1 MQNITEELKKSLDAA
16 VKAVAAEKEKS
27 LPEDF
32 AVRLERPRQEG
43 HGDWATNIA
52 MQLSKP
58 FGMKPREL
66 AEAIIEKLPK
76 DSVIE
81 TAEVA
86 GPGFM
91 NFKLTAGWVTEAVG
105 SAIKQDADYGRVNIG
120 KGQKVQVEFVS
131 ANPTGPLHM
140 GHGRGAAVGD
150 ITASLL
156 SFAGYDVDR
165 EYYIN
170 DAGLQMEL
178 LGKSAQARY
187 FEVLGRAAEAPMPE
201 DGYHGDYM
209 LDIAKTFVEKYG
221 DTLAGKPVE
230 ETLPQFSQET
240 GKLVLELIKKDLED
254 FGVKFDVWF
263 SEKSLYDDNLVEPA
277 MEALKARDYAY
288 EQDGALWFRSTLFGD
303 DKDRV
308 LIRTNGMPT
317 YFTSDVAYLKNKYDR
332 GYEKNIYVWGADH
345 HGYIPRLRSVNKAFG
360 FPDEGID
367 VMLIQMVNLLRDGKP
382 FQMSKRAGTIVTL
395 REIMDEVGRDAARL
409 FFVIRRCDSTV
420 DFDLE
425 LAKKAS
431 SENPVF
437 YIQYAHARICSIERE
452 LAERNIPPMPT
463 MEQFDVSLLTDPS
476 ELALAKA
483 ISRFPETVTK
493 AARET
498 APHLMA
504 YYAQELAEAFH
515 SFYTAVHV
523 LGVEENLMNSRILL
537 MEAARISLK
546 NALTLLGLSAPEKM

>member
-1 MQNITEELKKSLDAA
+1 MRNMTEELKISLD
-16 VKAVAAEKEKS
+16 KAVRELAADKGCE
-27 LPEDF
+27 LPEGF

-52 MQLSKP
+52 MQLAKP
-58 FGMKPREL
+58 FAAKPREL
-66 AEAIIEKLPK
+66 AQEIIERLPK
-76 DSVIE
+76 DSVVKK
-81 TAEVA
+81 AEVA

-91 NFKLTAGWVTEAVG
+91 NFTLTSDWVTETIRDAVEKG
-105 SAIKQDADYGRVNIG
+105 DDYGRVNTG
-120 KGQKVQVEFVS
+120 KGRSVQVEFVS

-150 ITASLL
+150 ICASLL
-156 SFAGYDVDR
+156 DFAGWNVKR

-187 FEVLGRAAEAPMPE
+187 FELLGRADEAPMPE
-201 DGYHGDYM
+201 DGYHGEYM
-209 LDIAKTFVEKYG
+209 SDIAGVFVEKYG
-221 DTLAGKPVE
+221 DSLAQKPLE
-230 ETLPQFSQET
+230 ETLELFSQET
-240 GKLVLELIKKDLED
+240 GKMVLAMIEKDLAD

-263 SEKSLYDDNLVEPA
+263 SEKSLYDENLVEPA
-277 MEALKARDYAY
+277 MKALKERDYAY
-288 EQDGALWFRSTLFGD
+288 EDAGALWFRSTLFGD

-332 GYEKNIYVWGADH
+332 GFERNIYVWGADH
-345 HGYIPRLRSVNKAFG
+345 HGYVPRLKSVNKAFG
-360 FPDEGID
+360 YPDDGIE
-367 VMLIQMVNLLRDGKP
+367 VLLIQMVNLLRDGKP
-382 FQMSKRAGTIVTL
+382 VQMSKRAGTIVTL

-437 YIQYAHARICSIERE
+437 YIQYAHARICSIYRE
-452 LAERNIPPMPT
+452 LEERGVPMPKL
-463 MEQFDVSLLTDPS
+463 EELDVSLISDAT
-476 ELALAKA
+476 ELNLAKA
-483 ISRFPETVTK
+483 ISRFPEEIAK
-493 AARET
+493 AAEES
-498 APHLMA
+498 APHRIA
-504 YYAQELAEAFH
+504 YYANELAEAFH
-515 SFYTAVHV
+515 AFYNAQRV
-523 LGVEENLMNSRILL
+523 LGVEEDVMKSRILL
-537 MEAARISLK
+537 MEACRITLK
-546 NALTLLGLSAPEKM
+546 NVLKILGVSAPEKM

>member
-1 MQNITEELKKSLDAA
+1 MTDELKQALDTA
-16 VKAVAAEKEKS
+16 VKAVAAEKDYQI
-27 LPEDF
+27 PEGF
-32 AVRLERPRQEG
+32 TVRLERPRQEG

-58 FGMKPREL
+58 FGVKPRDL
-66 AEAIIEKLPK
+66 AEDIIAKLPK
-76 DSVIE
+76 DSVIDR
-81 TAEVA
+81 AEVA

-91 NFKLTAGWVTEAVG
+91 NFTLSANWVTETVKN
-105 SAIKQDADYGRVNIG
+105 AIEKGDDYGRSNIG
-120 KGQKVQVEFVS
+120 GGRRIQVEFVS

-156 SFAGYDVDR
+156 DFAGYNVER

-187 FEVLGRAAEAPMPE
+187 FEALGRAEEAPMPE

-209 LDIAKTFVEKYG
+209 SDIAKSYVEKYG
-221 DTLAGKPVE
+221 DSLAQKPLE
-230 ETLPQFSQET
+230 ETLPFFSEET
-240 GKLVLELIKKDLED
+240 GRLVLELIKKDLED

-277 MEALKARDYAY
+277 MQALKERDYAY
-288 EQDGALWFRSTLFGD
+288 EDEGALWFRSTMFGD

-308 LIRTNGMPT
+308 LIRSNGMPT

-332 GYEKNIYVWGADH
+332 GFEKNIYVWGADH
-345 HGYIPRLRSVNKAFG
+345 HGYVPRLKSVNKAFG
-360 FPDEGID
+360 FPDDGID
-367 VMLIQMVNLLRDGKP
+367 VLLIQMVNLLRDGKP
-382 FQMSKRAGTIVTL
+382 VQMSKRAGTIVTL
-395 REIMDEVGRDAARL
+395 REIMDEVGRDAARF

-437 YIQYAHARICSIERE
+437 YIQYAHARICSIRRE
-452 LAERNIPPMPT
+452 LAERGIPMPT
-463 MEQFDVSLLTDPS
+463 MEDFDVSLLTDPT
-476 ELALAKA
+476 EINLAKA
-483 ISRFPETVTK
+483 VSRFPEEITK
-493 AARET
+493 AAEET
-498 APHLMA
+498 APHRLV
-504 YYAQELAEAFH
+504 YYATELAEAFH
-515 SFYTAVHV
+515 AFYNAQRV
-523 LGVEENLMNSRILL
+523 LGVEENVMKSRILL
-537 MEAARISLK
+537 MEAARVTLK
-546 NALTLLGLSAPEKM
+546 NALGILGVSAPEKM

>member
-1 MQNITEELKKSLDAA
+1 MTDELKQALDTA
-16 VKAVAAEKEKS
+16 VKAVAAEKDYQI
-27 LPEDF
+27 PEGF
-32 AVRLERPRQEG
+32 MVRLERPRQEG

-58 FGMKPREL
+58 FGVKPRDL
-66 AEAIIEKLPK
+66 AEDIIAKLPK
-76 DSVIE
+76 DSVIDR
-81 TAEVA
+81 AEVA

-91 NFKLTAGWVTEAVG
+91 NFTLSANWVTETVKN
-105 SAIKQDADYGRVNIG
+105 AIEKGDDYGRSNIG
-120 KGQKVQVEFVS
+120 GGRRIQVEFVS

-156 SFAGYDVDR
+156 DFAGYNVER

-187 FEVLGRAAEAPMPE
+187 FEALGRAEEAPMPE

-209 LDIAKTFVEKYG
+209 SDIAKSYVEKYG
-221 DTLAGKPVE
+221 DSLAQKPLE
-230 ETLPQFSQET
+230 ETLPFFSKET
-240 GKLVLELIKKDLED
+240 GRLVLELIKKDLED

-277 MEALKARDYAY
+277 MQALKERDYAY
-288 EQDGALWFRSTLFGD
+288 EDEGALWFRSTMFGD

-308 LIRTNGMPT
+308 LIRSNGMPT

-332 GYEKNIYVWGADH
+332 GFEKNIYVWGADH
-345 HGYIPRLRSVNKAFG
+345 HGYVPRLKSVNKAFG
-360 FPDEGID
+360 FPDDGID
-367 VMLIQMVNLLRDGKP
+367 VLLIQMVNLLRDGKP
-382 FQMSKRAGTIVTL
+382 VQMSKRAGTIVTL
-395 REIMDEVGRDAARL
+395 REIMDEVGRDAARF

-437 YIQYAHARICSIERE
+437 YIQYAHARICSIRRE
-452 LAERNIPPMPT
+452 LAERGIPMPT
-463 MEQFDVSLLTDPS
+463 MEDFDVSLLTDPT
-476 ELALAKA
+476 EINLAKA
-483 ISRFPETVTK
+483 VSRFPEEIMK
-493 AARET
+493 AAEET
-498 APHLMA
+498 APHRLV
-504 YYAQELAEAFH
+504 YYATELAEAFH
-515 SFYTAVHV
+515 AFYNAQRV
-523 LGVEENLMNSRILL
+523 LGVEENVMKSRILL
-537 MEAARISLK
+537 MEAARVTLK
-546 NALTLLGLSAPEKM
+546 NALGILGVSAPEKM

>member
-1 MQNITEELKKSLDAA
+1 MTDELKQALDTA
-16 VKAVAAEKEKS
+16 VKAVAAEKDYQI
-27 LPEDF
+27 PEGF
-32 AVRLERPRQEG
+32 MVRLERPRQEG

-58 FGMKPREL
+58 FGVKPRDL
-66 AEAIIEKLPK
+66 AEDIIAKLPK
-76 DSVIE
+76 DSVIDR
-81 TAEVA
+81 AEVA

-91 NFKLTAGWVTEAVG
+91 NFTLSANWVTETVKN
-105 SAIKQDADYGRVNIG
+105 AIEKGDDYGRSNIG
-120 KGQKVQVEFVS
+120 GGRRIQVEFVS

-156 SFAGYDVDR
+156 DFAGYNVER

-187 FEVLGRAAEAPMPE
+187 FEALGRAEEAPMPE

-209 LDIAKTFVEKYG
+209 SDIAKSYVEKYG
-221 DTLAGKPVE
+221 DSLAQKPLE
-230 ETLPQFSQET
+230 ETLPFFSEET
-240 GKLVLELIKKDLED
+240 GRLVLELIKKDLED

-277 MEALKARDYAY
+277 MQALKERDYAY
-288 EQDGALWFRSTLFGD
+288 EDEGALWFRSTMFGD

-308 LIRTNGMPT
+308 LIRSNGMPT

-332 GYEKNIYVWGADH
+332 GFEKNIYVWGADH
-345 HGYIPRLRSVNKAFG
+345 HGYVPRLKSVNKAFG
-360 FPDEGID
+360 FPDDGID
-367 VMLIQMVNLLRDGKP
+367 VLLIQMVNLIRDGKP
-382 FQMSKRAGTIVTL
+382 VQMSKRAGTIVTL
-395 REIMDEVGRDAARL
+395 REIMDEVGRDAARF

-437 YIQYAHARICSIERE
+437 YIQYAHARICSIRRE
-452 LAERNIPPMPT
+452 LAERGIPMPT
-463 MEQFDVSLLTDPS
+463 MEDFDVSLLTDPT
-476 ELALAKA
+476 EINLAKA
-483 ISRFPETVTK
+483 VSRFPEEIMK
-493 AARET
+493 AAEET
-498 APHLMA
+498 APHRLV
-504 YYAQELAEAFH
+504 YYATELAEAFH
-515 SFYTAVHV
+515 AFYNAQRV
-523 LGVEENLMNSRILL
+523 LGVEENVMRSRILL
-537 MEAARISLK
+537 MEAARVTLK
-546 NALTLLGLSAPEKM
+546 NALGILGVSAPEKM

>member
-1 MQNITEELKKSLDAA
+1 MTDELKQALDTA
-16 VKAVAAEKEKS
+16 VKAVATEKNYQI
-27 LPEDF
+27 PEGF
-32 AVRLERPRQEG
+32 IVRLERPRQEG

-58 FGMKPREL
+58 FGVKPRDL
-66 AEAIIEKLPK
+66 AEDIIAKLPK

-81 TAEVA
+81 RAEVA

-91 NFKLTAGWVTEAVG
+91 NFTLSSNWVTETVKN
-105 SAIKQDADYGRVNIG
+105 AIEKGDGYGRSNVGGGRRI
-120 KGQKVQVEFVS
+120 QVEFVS

-156 SFAGYDVDR
+156 DFAGYNVER

-187 FEVLGRAAEAPMPE
+187 FEALGRAEEAPMPE

-209 LDIAKTFVEKYG
+209 SDIAKSYVEKYG
-221 DTLAGKPVE
+221 DSLAQKPLE
-230 ETLPQFSQET
+230 ETLPFFSEET
-240 GKLVLELIKKDLED
+240 GRLVLELIKKDLED

-277 MEALKARDYAY
+277 MQALKERDYAY
-288 EQDGALWFRSTLFGD
+288 EDEGALWFRSTMFGD

-308 LIRTNGMPT
+308 LIRSNGMPT

-332 GYEKNIYVWGADH
+332 GFEKNIYVWGADH
-345 HGYIPRLRSVNKAFG
+345 HGYVPRLKSVNKAFG
-360 FPDEGID
+360 FPDDGID
-367 VMLIQMVNLLRDGKP
+367 VLLIQMVNLLRDGKP
-382 FQMSKRAGTIVTL
+382 VQMSKRAGTIVTL
-395 REIMDEVGRDAARL
+395 REIMDEVGRDAAHF

-437 YIQYAHARICSIERE
+437 YIQYAHARICSIRRE
-452 LAERNIPPMPT
+452 LAERGIPMPT
-463 MEQFDVSLLTDPS
+463 MEDFDVSLLTDPT
-476 ELALAKA
+476 EINLAKA
-483 ISRFPETVTK
+483 VSRFPEEIMK
-493 AARET
+493 AAEET
-498 APHLMA
+498 APHRLV
-504 YYAQELAEAFH
+504 YYATELAEAFH
-515 SFYTAVHV
+515 AFYNAQRV
-523 LGVEENLMNSRILL
+523 LGVEENVMKSRILL
-537 MEAARISLK
+537 MEAARVTLK
-546 NALTLLGLSAPEKM
+546 NALGILGVSAPEKM